1 MLSAYVVAEH
11 RLVLHLLLLLFRLH
25 HYAKH
30 KMQSFVMRV
39 VWSVCLFV
47 CVRMPVGHNTVS
59 PKYAEMIDVLF
70 GYGFVWAQGC
80 ITWGPGSPQGKGQFW
95 GSSYSAAVDSK
106 PYPVGCDSNAASH
119 SQYCSNLLYLVCCH
133 WRNPYACINNVTY
146 KNVKSVLNC

>member
-119 SQYCSNLLYLVCCH
+119 SRTAATCYIL
-133 WRNPYACINNVTY
+133 
-146 KNVKSVLNC
+146 SVVIGVILTHALIMSLTKMLKVY